1 MLDKEY
7 YKDYCNRYNA
17 VWNWIKSNS
26 IDKDKV
32 VEEICEKR
40 NYSVERMGKLLS
52 EIGFSRLDTEVDIK
66 IFAKKEFSDL
76 GLYKDGKFLLESR
89 YIFPVKDMLGNVVAL
104 IGWYKD
110 EKKYITTPSA
120 LFSKSG
126 MFFGMEQLNKTGV
139 NKRYFLVE
147 GIFDSLSLR
156 SLGYN
161 AIAQMGI
168 DTSLQ
173 KQVLYGLFR
182 RVVAIPDS
190 DGEGRK
196 VISMDAWKIPVGSS
210 YMKWSGTVPGR
221 KNGLKDIDDLCN
233 YYEKDVVIP
242 LLNDTLCDD
251 SRVIEYKLS

>member
-1 MLDKEY
+1 MLDREY
-7 YKDYCNRYNA
+7 YKDYCDRYNA
-17 VWNWIKSNS
+17 IWNWIKTNS
-26 IDKDKV
+26 IDRSQV

-40 NYSVERMGKLLS
+40 GYSIDRMGEILN
-52 EIGFSRLDTEVDIK
+52 EIGFSKLDTKVDTTM
-66 IFAKKEFSDL
+66 FSKKEFSDL
-76 GLYKDGKFLLESR
+76 GLYREGKFLLEGR

-126 MFFGMEQLNKTGV
+126 MFFGMEQLGSTGV
-139 NKRYFLVE
+139 NKKYFLVE
-147 GIFDSLSLR
+147 GIFDSISLR

-173 KQVLYGLFR
+173 KQVLYGLFK

-196 VISMDAWKIPVGSS
+196 VVSMDAWKIPVGSS
-210 YMKWSGTVPGR
+210 YMKWSGNVPCR
-221 KNGLKDIDDLCN
+221 KNGLKDIDDLSN
-233 YYEKDVVIP
+233 YYEKSIVIP
-242 LLNDTLCDD
+242 LLNDALCDD
-251 SRVIEYKLS
+251 SRIIEYKLS